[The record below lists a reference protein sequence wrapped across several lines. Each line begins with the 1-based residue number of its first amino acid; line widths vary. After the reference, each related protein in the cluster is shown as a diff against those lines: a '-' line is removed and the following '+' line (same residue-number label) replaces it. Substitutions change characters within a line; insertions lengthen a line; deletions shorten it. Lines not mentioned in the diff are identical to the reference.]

1 MRHGFGQE
9 KKVKNSKSHHGFLFS
24 DASRIATLG
33 IGRPPPSSGTGK
45 KDADERR
52 NPRQVTKQSVAAVV
66 VQLDR
71 AIGMEVYADTR
82 ALGRFM
88 LRREGET
95 IAVGVV
101 TKILA

>member
-1 MRHGFGQE
+1 LPVRVSGDIFALPEEAFETPFPTTYFSQ
-9 KKVKNSKSHHGFLFS
+9 HHLLLCLHS
-24 DASRIATLG
+24 TTLVC
-33 IGRPPPSSGTGK
+33 PPPH
-45 KDADERR
+45 
-52 NPRQVTKQSVAAVV
+52 
-66 VQLDR
+66 QLDR